1 MALLR
6 IVAPDHV
13 VEQLHREAL
22 RDNRS
27 DSAMG
32 LICLRESLD
41 RRREQ
46 RSQIEQ
52 VAQLIAVMKT
62 PTQSD
67 AQ

>member
-1 MALLR
+1 
-6 IVAPDHV
+6 
-13 VEQLHREAL
+13 
-22 RDNRS
+22 
-27 DSAMG
+27 MG